1 MTASGRGD
9 GTSPGVTTAG
19 PASDDEVPGYWA
31 ALGLPGL
38 IDSHVHFLP
47 DSMQRKV
54 WAYFDEAQTHYGAGW
69 PVHYRMPVEQRL
81 DVLTALG
88 VRAFP
93 TLPYPHKPGMA
104 SWLNNW
110 SADFAAGDP
119 RILQSA
125 TFFPEPGV
133 EQYVGAAI
141 AAGTR
146 VFKVHIQVGN
156 YDPRDP
162 VLDPVW
168 ALLAESGIPTVT
180 HCGSRPIPGAFT
192 GADPIAEVLRRHPRL
207 CLVIAHMGMH
217 EYGAHLDLA
226 AAHDRVYLDTT
237 MFATRFTEAFAPFDR
252 ALLPRLGDLGHRI
265 LLGSDFP
272 SIPYPY
278 ATQLA
283 ALHALGLGE
292 DWLRAVLWH
301 NAAAL
306 FDIAP

>member
-1 MTASGRGD
+1 MTSTLLA
-9 GTSPGVTTAG
+9 AG
-19 PASDDEVPGYWA
+19 PASDGDVPAYWA
-31 ALGLPGL
+31 ALGVPGL

-54 WAYFDEAQTHYGAGW
+54 WAYFDEASKHYGTGW
-69 PVHYRMPVEQRL
+69 PVQYRMPVEQRL

-104 SWLNNW
+104 MWLNDW
-110 SADFAAGDP
+110 SADFAERDP
-119 RILQSA
+119 RILKSA
-125 TFFPEPGV
+125 TFYPETGV
-133 EQYVGAAI
+133 EEYVNQAIEDGA
-141 AAGTR
+141 R
-146 VFKVHIQVGN
+146 VFKVHIQVGA
-156 YDPRDP
+156 YDPREAM
-162 VLDPVW
+162 LDPVW
-168 ALLAESGIPTVT
+168 GFLAEAGLPVVI
-180 HCGSRPIPGAFT
+180 HCGSRPIPGTFT
-192 GADPIAEVLRRHPRL
+192 GAEPIATVLQRHPRL

-217 EYGAHLDLA
+217 EYDAHLDLA
-226 AAHDRVYLDTT
+226 ATHERVYLDTT
-237 MFATRFTEAFAPFDR
+237 MFATAFAEAYAPFDR
-252 ALLPRLGDLGHRI
+252 ALLPRLAKLQDRI

-283 ALHALGLGE
+283 ALHGLDLGE

-306 FDIAP
+306 YGITS

>member
-1 MTASGRGD
+1 MTS
-9 GTSPGVTTAG
+9 SLVTAG
-19 PASDDEVPGYWA
+19 PSSDEEVPGYWA

-38 IDSHVHFLP
+38 IDSHIHFLP
-47 DSMQRKV
+47 ESMQRKV
-54 WAYFDEAQTHYGAGW
+54 WTYFDNAHTHYGAGW

-81 DVLTALG
+81 DVLTGLG

-104 SWLNNW
+104 AWLNEW
-110 SADFAAGDP
+110 SAEFAERDP
-119 RILQSA
+119 RILKSA

-133 EQYVGAAI
+133 EAYVKKALEDGA
-141 AAGTR
+141 R
-146 VFKVHIQVGN
+146 VFKVHIQVGE

-162 VLDPVW
+162 LLDSVW
-168 ALLAESGIPTVT
+168 GLLADAGLPVVT
-180 HCGSRPIPGAFT
+180 HCGSRPLQGSHT
-192 GADPIAEVLRRHPRL
+192 GPSPIAEVLDRHPRL

-217 EYGAHLDLA
+217 EYAAHLDLA
-226 AAHDRVYLDTT
+226 GSHERVYLDTT
-237 MFATRFTEAFAPFDR
+237 MFATAFTEVFAPFDR
-252 ALLPRLGDLGHRI
+252 ALLPRLADLGDRI

-278 ATQLA
+278 ATQLS
-283 ALHALGLGE
+283 ALHELALGD

-306 FDIAP
+306 FGIPS

>member
-1 MTASGRGD
+1 
-9 GTSPGVTTAG
+9 
-19 PASDDEVPGYWA
+19 
-31 ALGLPGL
+31 
-38 IDSHVHFLP
+38 
-47 DSMQRKV
+47 MQRKV

-69 PVHYRMPVEQRL
+69 PVAYRLPVEQRL
-81 DVLTALG
+81 EVLTALG

-104 SWLNNW
+104 GWLNEW
-110 SADFAAGDP
+110 SAEFAQRDP
-119 RILQSA
+119 RILRSA

-133 EQYVGAAI
+133 EAYVSRALEQGA
-141 AAGTR
+141 R
-146 VFKVHIQVGN
+146 VFKVHLQVGD

-168 ALLAESGIPTVT
+168 GLLAETGVPIVT
-180 HCGSRPIPGAFT
+180 HCGSRPIPGTFT
-192 GADPIAEVLRRHPRL
+192 GADPIAEVLARHPRL

-226 AAHDRVYLDTT
+226 AAYERVFLDTT
-237 MFATRFTEAFAPFDR
+237 MFATAFTEVFAPFDR
-252 ALLPRLGDLGHRI
+252 TLLPRLADLGDRI

-283 ALHALGLGE
+283 ALHHLNLGE
-292 DWLRAVLWH
+292 AWLRGVLWH
-301 NAAAL
+301 NGAAL
-306 FDIAP
+306 FGIAS